1 MIKKFLIFLL
11 LSFLF
16 LIIKDRAI
24 AAEPHLFLSPSSG
37 SYSGNFNLE
46 IKIDTGGQAVGGA
59 DILLEFPKNLLSA
72 QQITKGTVFSEVFSS
87 IKNDEG
93 KLIISAYFPY
103 TESEKSYTG
112 TNGLIATV
120 SFKPLG
126 TGNATVNFVC
136 NPNSTNESNI
146 VEKINS
152 KDIIV
157 CDANI
162 NGSYN
167 LNVSS
172 ESTENQPSSTPTPTS
187 VPTNSSNYSSPSPTP
202 TIPVT
207 GSVFQT
213 VSLLGAGIFVL
224 LTGLALAF

>member
-1 MIKKFLIFLL
+1 MIKKFLILSLL
-11 LSFLF
+11 LLFFLMGKSAF
-16 LIIKDRAI
+16 
-24 AAEPHLFLSPSSG
+24 AADPHLFLSPASG
-37 SYSGNFNLE
+37 NYSGNFNLE
-46 IKIDTGGQAVGGA
+46 VKVDTGGQAVGGV
-59 DILLEFPKNLLSA
+59 DVVLNFPKNLLSA
-72 QQITKGTVFSEVFSS
+72 QSVTKGTVFSEVFSS

-93 KLIISAYFPY
+93 KLMISAYFPY

-157 CDANI
+157 CSANI

-167 LNVSS
+167 LNASS
-172 ESTENQPSSTPTPTS
+172 ENTENQPTSTPTPTS
-187 VPTNSSNYSSPSPTP
+187 VPTTSSNYSSPSPTP

-207 GSVFQT
+207 GSTFQT
-213 VSLLGAGIFVL
+213 VGLLGAGIFVL